1 MDIFGLFK
9 TELSK
14 RDQTIAQLKAR
25 NQELESENQRLREL
39 LNRQG
44 ESKASKTPTFKE
56 NYSLEKNQ
64 SKRKRRRKSTG
75 RYPQEQKLKQV
86 EHRADIY
93 PANVDPRECD
103 AMRLQCAWRMIDGKA
118 TYVCYTLYA
127 TSASAP
133 LPSVPG
139 LRNRRSEYGIE
150 IILMVAFLHYWVGI
164 SLGNVC
170 QVLRFFTGLD
180 LSRSQANVLLN
191 QLSND
196 WSNEYDTIAELLA
209 HQLVLYIDETGWKV
223 GKTSCYTWVF
233 STAMHVLFR
242 CGVGRGKAEAQTIV
256 GEMFNG
262 IGVSD
267 DYGAYK
273 HLFEQHQLCWA
284 HLLRKAIKLTLQH
297 PEQVEYK
304 EFLDQLY
311 QIYQQA
317 IRFQKDRRLSVGRAA
332 KVAQLQA
339 SIVALC
345 SRAKEPIDET
355 QMSRH
360 QATFIRLQN
369 ELVKGLSALFV
380 FVEHPEVEPTNNRSE
395 RNLRREA
402 EIRKGGRTN
411 KSQSGAKRRSIIM
424 TVLGS
429 LNTRVSKFTLEHLLS
444 EVERWT
450 EAGCSLFESELEN
463 LVQAHGP
470 PASSTA

>member
-1 MDIFGLFK
+1 MFK
-9 TELSK
+9 SELSN
-14 RDQTIAQLKAR
+14 RDQTIADLLTR

-44 ESKASKTPTFKE
+44 ESKASKPPVFKE
-56 NYSLEKNQ
+56 DYSLKKNQ

-86 EHRADIY
+86 DHRVDIY
-93 PANVDPRECD
+93 PPDIDPNDCD
-103 AMRLQCAWRMIDGKA
+103 ALRLQCAWRIMDGKA
-118 TYVCYTLYA
+118 KYVCYTLYGA
-127 TSASAP
+127 STSTP

-139 LRNRRSEYGIE
+139 LRNSRCEYGIE

-170 QVLRFFTGLD
+170 QVLRFFTGVD
-180 LSRSQANVLLN
+180 LSRSQADVLLS
-191 QLSND
+191 QLSTD
-196 WSNEYDTIAELLA
+196 WSDEYDTIAELLA
-209 HQLVLYIDETGWKV
+209 QQLVLYIDETGWKI
-223 GKTSCYTWVF
+223 GKKSCYTWVF
-233 STAMHVLFR
+233 STVMHVLFR
-242 CGVGRGKAEAQTIV
+242 CGVGRGKAEAQAIV
-256 GEMFNG
+256 GEKFNG

-273 HLFEQHQLCWA
+273 YLFQQHQLCWA

-297 PEQVEYK
+297 PDQVEYQA
-304 EFLDQLY
+304 FLEQLY

-332 KVAQLQA
+332 KVKQLQA
-339 SIVALC
+339 SIIELC

-360 QATFIRLQN
+360 EATFIRLQN
-369 ELVKGLSALFV
+369 ELVNGLPALFV
-380 FVEHPEVEPTNNRSE
+380 FVEHPEVETTNNRSE

-424 TVLGS
+424 TVLAS
-429 LNTRVSKFTLEHLLS
+429 LNTRFPKFTLDHLLS
-444 EVERWT
+444 EVLRWT
-450 EAGCSLFESELEN
+450 EAGYSLFESELKN
-463 LVQAHGP
+463 LAPANAP